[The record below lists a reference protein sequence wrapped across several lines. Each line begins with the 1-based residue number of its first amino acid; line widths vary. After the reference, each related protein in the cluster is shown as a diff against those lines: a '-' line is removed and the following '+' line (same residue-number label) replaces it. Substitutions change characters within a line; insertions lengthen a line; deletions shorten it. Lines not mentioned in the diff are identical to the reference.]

1 MASHNDFGSSKKR
14 SRITKACDA
23 CRGRRR
29 KCDGKTPCSSCLV
42 YSTECTFTA
51 PTRKRGPRTRQQRKP
66 SANLGQRL
74 KTLENIIGNL
84 STGHIQFSNEVS
96 DFRTSNDDEPRTM
109 NVYKQKITIQRGKV
123 VNNLTFPDYDEPE
136 NEEMELPQ
144 SFVVR
149 DHRYKRYLVF
159 GPSAMH
165 LSRSLRESRF
175 FRTGYFE
182 LEPDEYIKEEESSSP
197 TSTSPKRSFPSGSF
211 SRTPPPRCSHNAI
224 NRLVSIYF
232 QSVHPM
238 FPMVD
243 REILEQGL
251 VENNKEAP
259 FLLLVHSICLTV
271 LPQVRNFSK
280 AAWGDEMEDVDSLED
295 TLGTYVRTL
304 LGELFD
310 IADLLVL
317 QACINIVLAAPTA
330 FPELNGTYYI
340 SVGHRM
346 AMELGMHRDIDEE
359 YAHIFDKR
367 TIETMK
373 RTWYCLYLADKYSSA
388 VEGRLQVIREDE
400 YCTPLPD
407 MEYDPPKSTFALH
420 VALVRIF
427 GEMTRVI
434 NCPFRNGKKAK
445 PCHPVVGME
454 LNAAERS
461 QVTTVITELNKL
473 KQHLPNVKRTDGSK
487 WGIAHH
493 LKFLHSCLTAFVSA
507 IVRLDG
513 WSRTLGADVVETL
526 NELNLLSSSSES
538 FSWVLPFIDWFVCT
552 MMGLLLDLGSSNLDL
567 VKQMYPFV
575 ERLGDISLVCKVT
588 QPMWQQLIEAFE
600 KPSTSPDINA
610 GEEGSSSARG
620 GQSEDEGDD
629 ENDTMDTEDPV
640 LPLSSEERCMSEMG
654 EEIAALL
661 GELND
666 EAAGLDFSLPEIP
679 TPPLVSN
686 SPPDRGASPR
696 LEFDLAAVVQP
707 TTRTDAPSTYTVLQH
722 LQSPLGASMFPNTTG
737 ASMFPNT
744 TAGNTPF
751 PAAWY
756 QNTLPR
762 TVTSSIPMH
771 TNGFPPLRTQNQFP
785 QPQPLLVST
794 TPYNFAPAQAAVPLQ
809 YNALG
814 MISPAQVQPQ
824 QMMPQKELFEAL
836 LAQMPAQSVE
846 QLFEC
851 LNSTPY

>member
-1 MASHNDFGSSKKR
+1 MSSHNDFGSTKKR

-29 KCDGKTPCSSCLV
+29 KCDGKAPCSSCV
-42 YSTECTFTA
+42 VFSTECTFTA
-51 PTRKRGPRTRQQRKP
+51 PTRKRGPRTRQPRKP

-96 DFRTSNDDEPRTM
+96 DFRASTDEEPRTT

-123 VNNLTFPDYDEPE
+123 VNKLTFPDYDEPE

-182 LEPDEYIKEEESSSP
+182 VEADECIKEEEGSSP
-197 TSTSPKRSFPSGSF
+197 TSVSPKRSLTSGSF
-211 SRTPPPRCSHNAI
+211 TRTPPPRCSHKVI

-232 QSVHPM
+232 ESVHPM

-243 REILEQGL
+243 RDLLQQGL
-251 VENNKEAP
+251 AENNKEAP
-259 FLLLVHSICLTV
+259 FLLLVHSMCLAV

-280 AAWGDEMEDVDSLED
+280 AAWGEEIEDVDSLED
-295 TLGTYVRTL
+295 SIGVYVRAL

-317 QACINIVLAAPTA
+317 QACVNIVLAVPTA

-359 YAHIFDKR
+359 YSHIFDKR

-373 RTWYCLYLADKYSSA
+373 RTWYCLYLADKYSAA

-400 YCTPLPD
+400 YCTPLPEAD
-407 MEYDPPKSTFALH
+407 SDTSKSTFALH
-420 VALVRIF
+420 VGLVRIF

-434 NCPFRNGKKAK
+434 NCPFRNGKKANA
-445 PCHPVVGME
+445 CIPVVGME

-473 KQHLPNVKRTDGSK
+473 KQHLPNVKRTEGTR

-493 LKFLHSCLTAFVSA
+493 LKLLHNCLAAFVSA
-507 IVRLDG
+507 VVRLDG
-513 WSRTLGADVVETL
+513 WSRTLGADVVDIL
-526 NELNLLSSSSES
+526 KDLNLMSSSSET

-552 MMGLLLDLGSSNLDL
+552 VMGLLLDLGPSNLDL
-567 VKQMYPFV
+567 VKQLYPIV

-600 KPSTSPDINA
+600 KQSTSPDIDA
-610 GEEGSSSARG
+610 GRQSSSGASTN
-620 GQSEDEGDD
+620 QTEEEDDE
-629 ENDTMDTEDPV
+629 ENDTMDTEDLV
-640 LPLSSEERCMSEMG
+640 LPQASEGTSEMG

-661 GELND
+661 GELDD
-666 EAAGLDFSLPEIP
+666 EAAGLDFSLREVQ
-679 TPPLVSN
+679 TPSLMSN
-686 SPPDRGASPR
+686 SPPDRAASPRPEFDIGASPQQS
-696 LEFDLAAVVQP
+696 A
-707 TTRTDAPSTYTVLQH
+707 RTDVPATHSILQH
-722 LQSPLGASMFPNTTG
+722 LQSPLGASMFPNTT
-737 ASMFPNT
+737 ASGSLF
-744 TAGNTPF
+744 ATP
-751 PAAWY
+751 WY
-756 QNTLPR
+756 QNAVPH
-762 TVTSSIPMH
+762 SAPQSIPMH
-771 TNGFPPLRTQNQFP
+771 TNSFPPLRAQNQFP
-785 QPQPLLVST
+785 APQPQLVST
-794 TPYNFAPAQAAVPLQ
+794 MPYNFAPLPEQPSIPLQ

-814 MISPAQVQPQ
+814 MISPAQPQ
-824 QMMPQKELFEAL
+824 QMMPQKELLDAL
-836 LAQMPAQSVE
+836 LSQMPVQSAE

-851 LNSTPY
+851 LSSAHY